1 MKKTKSL
8 GFKFGIIFSI
18 YAVVTILISAVM
30 TYVSQTEAYHSECRE
45 SAMQITTNIK
55 NRILDEGEEFKNLK
69 EYFEKHMDELEISRD
84 FETDQ
89 YRARDEFYA
98 YMAEHFSQ
106 EGLKYD
112 PDFDEMD
119 ETGCRLYVTWRIEYW
134 FSVFFQTAADYNL
147 SYVYFLYPTNE
158 KEHMVRYMFD
168 STLPTRVT
176 EDGRELLI
184 MGDEVYQ
191 DPISHLYMWTA
202 WITGSKVDGFD
213 TSDNEYGFVYT
224 YSTPLIIDDVPIGLI
239 CADVD
244 VERIKSTIMANV
256 AAQTGVLTV
265 ILLVSMLLLYGF
277 IRRHVITR
285 LIRLEKYVKDYAD
298 NKDNAISAKIRTVV
312 TEEDELSSLSER
324 FAVMIDELEDYM
336 KDLQAVTAEKER
348 IGAEL
353 NVAAQIQAD
362 MLPRIFPPFPEW
374 PEVDLFAT
382 MTPAKEVGGDFYDF
396 FMIDDK
402 HMGMVIADVSSK
414 GVPAALFMVIA
425 KTLIK
430 NSAQTGKDI
439 AKVFCSVNNQLCEG
453 NEESMFVTAFLA
465 VIDIST
471 GMLTYVN
478 AGHEPFL
485 HRHDGSWSWVRPDPG
500 FILAGL
506 PDFEYHSESIQIHP
520 SDRLFFF
527 TDGVSESQNVEGTL
541 FGEERILET
550 VSKNGDRELTKMLPL
565 IREDIDSFA
574 GEAPQFDDI
583 TMLVFEYRGK
593 DKK

>member
-1 MKKTKSL
+1 
-8 GFKFGIIFSI
+8 
-18 YAVVTILISAVM
+18 
-30 TYVSQTEAYHSECRE
+30 
-45 SAMQITTNIK
+45 
-55 NRILDEGEEFKNLK
+55 
-69 EYFEKHMDELEISRD
+69 
-84 FETDQ
+84 
-89 YRARDEFYA
+89 
-98 YMAEHFSQ
+98 
-106 EGLKYD
+106 
-112 PDFDEMD
+112 
-119 ETGCRLYVTWRIEYW
+119 
-134 FSVFFQTAADYNL
+134 
-147 SYVYFLYPTNE
+147 
-158 KEHMVRYMFD
+158 
-168 STLPTRVT
+168 
-176 EDGRELLI
+176 
-184 MGDEVYQ
+184 
-191 DPISHLYMWTA
+191 
-202 WITGSKVDGFD
+202 
-213 TSDNEYGFVYT
+213 
-224 YSTPLIIDDVPIGLI
+224 
-239 CADVD
+239 
-244 VERIKSTIMANV
+244 
-256 AAQTGVLTV
+256 
-265 ILLVSMLLLYGF
+265 MLLLYAF

-430 NSAQTGKDI
+430 NSAQTGEDI

-506 PDFEYHSESIQIHP
+506 PDFEYHSESLQIHP

-550 VSKNGDRELTKMLPL
+550 VSKNGGHLASNLGVVELTIALHRVFHSPQDKIIWDVSHQSYVHKLLTGRADRFDSIRLPGG
-565 IREDIDSFA
+565 ISGFTRRSESEHDIMS
-574 GEAPQFDDI
+574 G
-583 TMLVFEYRGK
+583 GHS
-593 DKK
+593 